1 VSGRR
6 LGGVGVG
13 RPDGAFVGAPDG
25 TRVDR
30 LNVALLNPCYWPEV
44 RRGSERFARDL
55 ADGLIGRGHSPRLI
69 TSHRGLPSRTVE
81 DGLEVVRVWR
91 PPDGRLRHRVYED
104 HLTHV
109 PLSYLALRAGDDD
122 VAHALYPTDGL
133 AAVRWGERTGRPV
146 VFSHMGIPH
155 RQGLASRRRR
165 VEILQRVIA
174 GSGAVVALSRFS
186 ASAFERWLGVRPRII
201 GPGVDLGAFAPAAG
215 GRSELPTIV
224 CAAAIDR
231 PRKRVGL
238 LVEAFAIVRRQRPGA
253 RLVLSRPSSPE
264 GLAGAPA
271 GEGIELADLDD
282 RAELSRRYATAWATV
297 LPSRDEAFG
306 LVLAE
311 SLACGTP
318 VVGSDDGGIP
328 EIVDRPEI
336 GRRFDGDDP
345 AVLARALLE
354 VLELAGDPATA
365 GACRARAE
373 DFSTDRCTESYLALY
388 RELLER

>member
-1 VSGRR
+1 MSRPAGRDAGSAGLR
-6 LGGVGVG
+6 
-13 RPDGAFVGAPDG
+13 
-25 TRVDR
+25 
-30 LNVALLNPCYWPEV
+30 VALLNPCYWPEV
-44 RRGSERFARDL
+44 RRGSERFAREL
-55 ADGLIGRGHSPRLI
+55 ADGLIARGHSPRLI
-69 TSHRGLPSRTVE
+69 TSVRGLPSRKVE

-109 PLSYLALRAGDDD
+109 PFSYAALRAGSDDI
-122 VAHALYPTDGL
+122 AHALYPTDGL

-174 GSGAVVALSRFS
+174 GSGAVVALSRHS
-186 ASAFERWLGVRPRII
+186 AAAFERWLGVTPRVIP
-201 GPGVDLGAFAPAAG
+201 PGVDLEAFAPAGPRAE
-215 GRSELPTIV
+215 RPTIV

-238 LVEAFAIVRRQRPGA
+238 LVEAFELVRRERPDA
-253 RLVLSRPSSPE
+253 RLVLSRPSTPE
-264 GLAGAPA
+264 GGRGRHRWGRGSSSPSSTI
-271 GEGIELADLDD
+271 GRPCG
-282 RAELSRRYATAWATV
+282 RPYATAWVTV

-318 VVGSDDGGIP
+318 VVGSNDGGIP

-336 GRRFDGDDP
+336 GRLFDGDEP
-345 AVLARALLE
+345 AGLARALLE
-354 VLELAGDPATA
+354 VLELAGCPGTSA
-365 GACRARAE
+365 ACRERAGE
-373 DFSTDRCTESYLALY
+373 FSTDRCTEAYLELY
-388 RELLER
+388 RELLAR

>member
-1 VSGRR
+1 VSSGEANGRR
-6 LGGVGVG
+6 EAGL
-13 RPDGAFVGAPDG
+13 R
-25 TRVDR
+25 
-30 LNVALLNPCYWPEV
+30 VALLNPCYWPEV
-44 RRGSERFARDL
+44 RRGSERFAREL
-55 ADGLIGRGHSPRLI
+55 ADGLIDRGHSPRLI

-91 PPDGRLRHRVYED
+91 PPDGRLRHRRYED

-109 PLSYLALRAGDDD
+109 PLSYAVLRAGHDEI
-122 VAHALYPTDGL
+122 AHALYPTDGL

-174 GSGAVVALSRFS
+174 GSGAVVALSRYS
-186 ASAFERWLGVRPRII
+186 AAAFERWLGVTPRVI
-201 GPGVDLGAFAPAAG
+201 GAGVDLDAFGPG
-215 GRSELPTIV
+215 EDGRAERPTIV

-238 LVEAFAIVRRQRPGA
+238 LVEAFAIVRRDRPDA
-253 RLVLSRPSSPE
+253 RLVLSRPASAT
-264 GLAGAPA
+264 GVAAAPV
-271 GEGIELADLDD
+271 GDGIELVDLDD
-282 RAELSRRYATAWATV
+282 RAELRRAYATAWATV

-306 LVLAE
+306 LVLTE

-318 VVGSDDGGIP
+318 VVGSNDGGIP

-336 GRRFDGDDP
+336 GRLFDGEDP
-345 AVLARALLE
+345 RVLAGALLE
-354 VLELAGDPATA
+354 VLELAGDPGTV
-365 GACRARAE
+365 GACRARAG
-373 DFSTDRCTESYLALY
+373 DFSTDRCTEAYVSLY
-388 RELLER
+388 RELLDR

>member
-1 VSGRR
+1 
-6 LGGVGVG
+6 
-13 RPDGAFVGAPDG
+13 
-25 TRVDR
+25 
-30 LNVALLNPCYWPEV
+30 LNPCYWPEV
-44 RRGSERFARDL
+44 RRGSERFAREL
-55 ADGLIGRGHSPRLI
+55 ADGLLARGHSPRLI
-69 TSHRGLPSRTVE
+69 TSVRGRPSRKVE

-91 PPDGRLRHRVYED
+91 PPDGRLRRRVYED

-109 PLSYLALRAGDDD
+109 PFSYAALRAGDDEI
-122 VAHALYPTDGL
+122 AHALYPTDGL

-186 ASAFERWLGVRPRII
+186 AAAFERWLGVTPRVIA
-201 GPGVDLGAFAPAAG
+201 PGVDLEAFAPAGPRAQQ
-215 GRSELPTIV
+215 PTIV

-238 LVEAFAIVRRQRPGA
+238 LVEAFEILRRDRPDA
-253 RLVLSRPSSPE
+253 RLVLSRPSTPE
-264 GLAGAPA
+264 GVAAAPV
-271 GEGIELADLDD
+271 GEGIELAELDD
-282 RAELSRRYATAWATV
+282 RAVLSRAYASAWVTA

-318 VVGSDDGGIP
+318 VVGSNDGGIP

-336 GRRFDGDDP
+336 GRLFDGDDP
-345 AVLARALLE
+345 GALARALLE
-354 VLELAGDPATA
+354 VLELAGDPGTSA
-365 GACRARAE
+365 ACRARAGR
-373 DFSTDRCTESYLALY
+373 FSTDRCTEAYVELY
-388 RELLER
+388 RELLGR

>member
-1 VSGRR
+1 VK
-6 LGGVGVG
+6 
-13 RPDGAFVGAPDG
+13 
-25 TRVDR
+25 
-30 LNVALLNPCYWPEV
+30 VALLNPCYWPEV
-44 RRGSERFARDL
+44 RRGSERFAREL

-69 TSHRGLPSRTVE
+69 TSHRGRPSRTVE

-91 PPDGRLRHRVYED
+91 PPDGRLRRRVYED

-109 PLSYLALRAGDDD
+109 PFSYAALRSGSDD

-174 GSGAVVALSRFS
+174 GSDAVVALSRFS
-186 ASAFERWLGVRPRII
+186 AAAFERWLGVTPRVIA
-201 GPGVDLGAFAPAAG
+201 PGVDIEAFRPGGARAG
-215 GRSELPTIV
+215 VPTIV

-238 LVEAFAIVRRQRPGA
+238 LVEAFAIVRRDRPDA
-253 RLVLSRPSSPE
+253 RLVLNRPPSAE
-264 GLAGAPA
+264 GLAGAPR
-271 GEGIELADLDD
+271 GEGIELVDLDD
-282 RAELSRRYATAWATV
+282 RAALRETYATGWVTV

-318 VVGSDDGGIP
+318 VVGSNDGGIP
-328 EIVDRPEI
+328 EVVDRLEI
-336 GRRFDGDDP
+336 GRCFDGDDP

-354 VLELAGDPATA
+354 VLELAGDPATGA
-365 GACRARAE
+365 ACRARAE
-373 DFSTDRCTESYLALY
+373 EFSTDRCTESYVALY